1 MDIKLSKILEIE
13 IKNTEL
19 KRDGEFNSFA
29 LTNGKLKKSN
39 KLIVYVNSGEYI
51 TQLAENDEIKC
62 VICTKDVYEKI
73 NKIDILSKLGIVIS
87 DNPRTSF
94 FLFHNYLN
102 KYTDFYKNDI
112 KNKIDSTAEI
122 HSTCIIPEKNII
134 IGKNVILRP
143 YVVLYE
149 NTIIEDDVFIG
160 DSTVIGN
167 PAFYYFDING
177 IKTAVDSTGAVI
189 LKKNVEIHS
198 HVVICRGTL
207 GGVTEVGSNTKIDS
221 HVFIG
226 HDVTIKE
233 NCLIPA
239 GSTFAGGVTVGE
251 NCFVGIGSKITPLVN
266 IGKNVMIS
274 AGSTVVKNVK
284 DNSHV
289 SGNFAIDHEKYV
301 KFLWKI
307 SKGKI

>member
-1 MDIKLSKILEIE
+1 MNIKLSKILETD
-13 IKNTEL
+13 IKNIEL

-29 LTNGKLKKSN
+29 LTNGKLKRGN
-39 KLIVYVNSGEYI
+39 KLIVYVTSDEYI
-51 TQLAENDEIKC
+51 SQVTENDEIKC

-73 NKIDILSKLGIVIS
+73 NKIDSLSKLGIVIS

-102 KYTDFYKNDI
+102 KHTDFYKNDI
-112 KNKIDSTAEI
+112 KNKIDSSAEI
-122 HSTCIIPEKNII
+122 HNTCIIPEKNII

-149 NTIIEDDVFIG
+149 NTIIEDDVIIG
-160 DSTVIGN
+160 NSTVIGN

-177 IKTAVDSTGAVI
+177 IKTAVDSTGGII
-189 LKKNVEIHS
+189 LRKNVEIHS

-207 GGVTEVGSNTKIDS
+207 GGMTEVGSNTKIDS

-239 GSTFAGGVTVGE
+239 GSTFAGVVTINE

-266 IGKNVMIS
+266 IGKNTMVS
-274 AGSTVVKNVK
+274 AGLVVVKNVK
-284 DNSHV
+284 ENSHV
-289 SGNFAIDHEKYV
+289 SGNFAMDHEKYV
-301 KFLWKI
+301 KFLWRINKNKI
-307 SKGKI
+307 